1 MKHHLSSL
9 SPIVLVLLLWVSGG
23 CGPAYD
29 ADPVW
34 PPEECPD
41 TAVFREVV
49 AAADPLAVEAGKSIL
64 RAGGNAM
71 DAAVAVQMALNVVEP
86 SESGI
91 GGGAFLLYRDGAT
104 GQMTVFDGRE
114 TAPASASPD
123 RFLVGNWPLPVW
135 AAIPTGLSVGVPGL
149 LAMLHQAHGEH
160 GSRPWEDLFE
170 PAIRL
175 AEEGFPMPDRL
186 RRQIVA
192 DPSLWLFRD
201 IRKNLVHPA
210 RDDEPQ
216 LQNPELAE
224 TLAAIAREGPDV
236 FYRGELTREM
246 VRAARSRWPG
256 RSDLTEEDFDAYR
269 PVEREPL
276 CRPYRGWTVCG
287 IPAPSS
293 GGITL
298 LQILG
303 ILEHFDMQQFR
314 PGDPSAIHLI
324 AEASRLAFAD
334 REAWIGDP
342 DFVEVPQEELLDST
356 YLSLRAMWVDTLQA
370 LEVVDPGLP
379 AGSALKRHLSGTRR
393 DVARFESDVIIT
405 GRDVVGSSRDDA
417 GAGRKAARSG
427 RDVAGTAMPST
438 QKETTGTSHF
448 SIIDR
453 QGNAVAMTSSIEAPF
468 GSRIMT
474 GGFLLN
480 NQLTDFTFDAERND
494 FRSPNAVEPGKRPRS
509 SMAPV
514 MVFDAD
520 GELRLILGSR
530 GGSRIIGYVV
540 KTLIGVLDWELSLD
554 KAIAMPNFLHRG
566 RYLELEEGSAWED
579 RAEAL
584 QALGHRVRVR
594 PLESGL
600 HGIERVDLFAIE
612 EVDLH
617 EIGQIDYDDLDETGD
632 KALELMG
639 LWRSA
644 SDPRQWPGL
653 TAISGLPE

>member
-1 MKHHLSSL
+1 MNHLSPL
-9 SPIVLVLLLWVSGG
+9 STVVLVLLLWVPGG

-34 PPEECPD
+34 PPEERPD
-41 TAVFREVV
+41 SAVFREIVV
-49 AAADPLAVEAGKSIL
+49 AADPLAVEAGLTVL

-71 DAAVAVQMALNVVEP
+71 DAAIAVQMTLNVVEP
-86 SESGI
+86 PESGI

-104 GQMTVFDGRE
+104 GRMSVFDGRE

-149 LAMLHQAHGEH
+149 LAMLHKAHGEH
-160 GSRPWEDLFE
+160 GSRPWEELFE

-175 AEEGFPMPDRL
+175 ADEGFPMPDRL
-186 RRQIVA
+186 QRQIA
-192 DPSLWLFRD
+192 TDPSLWLFRD
-201 IRKNLVHPA
+201 IRQNLVHPA

-224 TLAAIAREGPDV
+224 TLAAIAREGPDT

-246 VRAARSRWPG
+246 VRAARGRWPG

-303 ILEHFDMQQFR
+303 ILEHFDMQGFR

-342 DFVEVPQEELLDST
+342 GFVEVPQEELLDST
-356 YLSLRAMWVDTLQA
+356 YLSLRAKWVDTLQA
-370 LEVVDPGLP
+370 LDDVAPGLP
-379 AGSALKRHLSGTRR
+379 AGSALNRRLPGTRR
-393 DVARFESDVIIT
+393 DVAR
-405 GRDVVGSSRDDA
+405 
-417 GAGRKAARSG
+417 
-427 RDVAGTAMPST
+427 AGTPST

-480 NQLTDFTFDAERND
+480 NQLTDFTFVAESNGY
-494 FRSPNAVEPGKRPRS
+494 RSPNVVEPGKRPRS

-530 GGSRIIGYVV
+530 GGSRIIGYVA

-554 KAIAMPNFLHRG
+554 EAIAMPNFLHRG

-584 QALGHRVRVR
+584 RDMGHRVRVR

-600 HGIERVDLFAIE
+600 HGIERSDRSDRSDRLERLESLEMPDVTPESERAFTW
-612 EVDLH
+612 
-617 EIGQIDYDDLDETGD
+617 IG
-632 KALELMG
+632 A
-639 LWRSA
+639 A
-644 SDPRQWPGL
+644 DPRMGGSAAGL
-653 TAISGLPE
+653 VD

>member
-1 MKHHLSSL
+1 MKRHLT
-9 SPIVLVLLLWVSGG
+9 PITLLLLLWFPGG
-23 CGPAYD
+23 CGPTYD

-34 PPEECPD
+34 PPEELAD
-41 TAVFREVV
+41 TTGYREVV
-49 AAADPLAVEAGKSIL
+49 AAADPLAVDAGLAIL

-86 SESGI
+86 PESGI

-104 GQMTVFDGRE
+104 GQMKVFDGRE
-114 TAPASASPD
+114 TAPASATPD

-160 GSRPWEDLFE
+160 GSRPWEELFE

-175 AEEGFPMPDRL
+175 ADEGFPMPVRL
-186 RRQIVA
+186 QRQITN

-201 IRKNLVHPA
+201 IRQNLVQPA

-216 LQNPELAE
+216 LQNTELAE

-236 FYRGELTREM
+236 FYRGELTGDM

-276 CRPYRGWTVCG
+276 CRPYRDWTVCG

-303 ILEHFDMQQFR
+303 ILEHFDMYQFQ
-314 PGDPSAIHLI
+314 PGDPAAIHLI

-342 DFVEVPQEELLDST
+342 GFVDVPQEELLDST
-356 YLSLRAMWVDTLQA
+356 YLALRASWVDTLQA
-370 LEVVDPGLP
+370 LEEADPGLP
-379 AGSALKRHLSGTRR
+379 AGAVMDGWSSGSGYEIGG
-393 DVARFESDVIIT
+393 FE
-405 GRDVVGSSRDDA
+405 RE
-417 GAGRKAARSG
+417 
-427 RDVAGTAMPST
+427 VAGTGHEVARAESEVALPGAIST

-453 QGNAVAMTSSIEAPF
+453 YGNAVAMTSSIEAPF
-468 GSRIMT
+468 GSRIGV

-480 NQLTDFTFDAERND
+480 NQLTDFTFVPVGNG

-520 GELRLILGSR
+520 GELQLILGSR

-540 KTLIGVLDWELSLD
+540 KTLIGVLDWELSLQD
-554 KAIAMPNFLHRG
+554 AIAMPNFLNRG
-566 RYLELEEGSAWED
+566 RYLELEEGSAWAN
-579 RAEAL
+579 RAVVL
-584 QALGHRVRVR
+584 RGMGHRVRVR

-600 HGIERVDLFAIE
+600 HGIER
-612 EVDLH
+612 
-617 EIGQIDYDDLDETGD
+617 
-632 KALELMG
+632 LERPHRLE
-639 LWRSA
+639 RSERSERSHRSERPDRPHRSERSDRPDRSESQRVFKWLGA
-644 SDPRQWPGL
+644 ADPRMGGSAHGL
-653 TAISGLPE
+653 VD

>member
-1 MKHHLSSL
+1 MKQLLAIFSL
-9 SPIVLVLLLWVSGG
+9 ILLFSAG
-23 CGPAYD
+23 CGPAYE

-34 PPEECPD
+34 PPEPSREFK
-41 TAVFREVV
+41 VQEEVV
-49 AAADPLAVEAGKSIL
+49 TAADPMAVEAGMKVL
-64 RAGGNAM
+64 GAGGNAM

-86 SESGI
+86 PESGI

-104 GQMTVFDGRE
+104 GRLTVFDGRE

-135 AAIPTGLSVGVPGL
+135 GAIPTGLSVGVPGL
-149 LAMLHQAHGEH
+149 LAMLHQAHGEY
-160 GSRPWEDLFE
+160 GSRPWEELFE

-175 AEEGFPMPDRL
+175 ADEGFPMPARL
-186 RRQIVA
+186 QRQISA

-201 IRKNLVHPA
+201 LRQSIVQPA
-210 RDDEPQ
+210 RGDEPFM
-216 LQNPELAE
+216 QNPELAE
-224 TLAAIAREGPDV
+224 TLTGIARGGPDV
-236 FYRGELTREM
+236 FYRGALTGEM
-246 VRAARSRWPG
+246 VRAARGRWPG

-269 PVEREPL
+269 PVEREAL
-276 CRPYRGWTVCG
+276 CRPYRDWTVCG

-303 ILEHFDMQQFR
+303 VLEHFDMPRFQ
-314 PGDPSAIHLI
+314 PGDAAAIHLI

-342 DFVEVPQEELLDST
+342 GFVEVPQDGLLDAT
-356 YLSLRAMWVDTLQA
+356 YLSLRASWVDTLQA
-370 LEVVDPGLP
+370 QEQVDPGLP
-379 AGSALKRHLSGTRR
+379 AGAALDRR
-393 DVARFESDVIIT
+393 PS
-405 GRDVVGSSRDDA
+405 
-417 GAGRKAARSG
+417 GAGG
-427 RDVAGTAMPST
+427 DVAGGWPPST

-448 SIIDR
+448 SIVDR
-453 QGNAVAMTSSIEAPF
+453 HGNAVAMTSSIEAPF

-480 NQLTDFTFDAERND
+480 NQLTDFTFDAERNG

-530 GGSRIIGYVV
+530 GGSRIIGYVAKALV
-540 KTLIGVLDWELSLD
+540 GVLDWGLPLEQ
-554 KAIAMPNFLHRG
+554 AIAMPNFLHRG

-584 QALGHRVRVR
+584 RDMGHRVRVR

-600 HGIERVDLFAIE
+600 HGIERVDR
-612 EVDLH
+612 H
-617 EIGQIDYDDLDETGD
+617 ENGQAGQTVLDVEGD
-632 KALELMG
+632 KALEDWG
-639 LWRSA
+639 WWRQA
-644 SDPRQWPGL
+644 SDPRQWPG
-653 TAISGLPE
+653 AVDE